1 MRDRGAT
8 SCPLHWGVAHRVRS
22 PRGTTSRLLPKRKRA
37 ACAAR
42 FPSIVLVSQ
51 AHLSGEPSTE
61 ATFWPLVATF
71 CAERV
76 EVAGHVAAFFFLEQ
90 VAVLATASP
99 LLRR

>member
-1 MRDRGAT
+1 MRDCGDT
-8 SCPLHWGVAHRVRS
+8 SCPLRRAVAHKVRS
-22 PRGTTSRLLPKRKRA
+22 HRGKTSRLLPKRKRA

-42 FPSIVLVSQ
+42 LSSIVLVNQ